1 MPKETILIFDQ
12 EPHTRWTLKT
22 LLESERYIVIALHEI
37 DRLKNNFR
45 EFEISAL
52 ITEYRVGREC
62 MVEHI
67 RELKRSFPDLYVMM
81 LTQYEI
87 EDKEYKRIFN
97 SGIDDLFIKPFSS
110 EKILLHLKKG
120 LRQRRLRIQKRKI
133 EKELTRQR
141 LIHRSETRP

>member
-1 MPKETILIFDQ
+1 MPKETVLIFDQ

-22 LLESERYIVIALHEI
+22 LLESERYIVIALQEI
-37 DRLKNNFR
+37 DRLKHNFK

-52 ITEYRVGREC
+52 ITEYWVGREC

-67 RELKRSFPDLYVMM
+67 RELKKSFPDLYVMM
-81 LTQYEI
+81 LTQYEV
-87 EDKEYKRIFN
+87 EDKEYKRILT
-97 SGIDDLFIKPFSS
+97 SGVDDLFMKPFSS

-133 EKELTRQR
+133 EKELMRHR
-141 LIHRSETRP
+141 LIHHYGTTP